1 MRLLR
6 GHRPQEGDCRKRAKD
21 EASKPA
27 GSVKAVE
34 AEGHVEAITEFYRVA
49 TTVVSEG
56 LSETV
61 FLS

>member
-1 MRLLR
+1 MGNERITINIEGEDEHVPRRMR
-6 GHRPQEGDCRKRAKD
+6 
-21 EASKPA
+21 
-27 GSVKAVE
+27 
-34 AEGHVEAITEFYRVA
+34 ITEMDRVA

>member
-1 MRLLR
+1 MLAELI
-6 GHRPQEGDCRKRAKD
+6 
-21 EASKPA
+21 
-27 GSVKAVE
+27 KAPE
-34 AEGHVEAITEFYRVA
+34 LMLAELMLAELGRVA

>member
-1 MRLLR
+1 METYKKHGVYEIVPL
-6 GHRPQEGDCRKRAKD
+6 ED
-21 EASKPA
+21 
-27 GSVKAVE
+27 
-34 AEGHVEAITEFYRVA
+34 RVA

>member
-1 MRLLR
+1 MDHKIATKEHYNWAPRLIFV
-6 GHRPQEGDCRKRAKD
+6 A
-21 EASKPA
+21 
-27 GSVKAVE
+27 
-34 AEGHVEAITEFYRVA
+34 FFRVA